1 MAGQDDKKHAH
12 AGEEAPAR
20 MESDCGAFPVETP
33 AAKTDHAAE
42 EARSAGSNRTL
53 EHLGR
58 EVERLANPRN
68 SLFEEAGAP
77 LSGVHRGSALSL
89 ITGAVSG
96 LGVAF
101 GVSLVAIV
109 RTVGGNVAKDLPGV
123 IAIAIAIVALSV
135 VSSVIT
141 WRTRTWEL
149 TDAGIM
155 LRSGLVTSKQLQVP
169 YEHIHTV
176 NMSSSLVERVL
187 GLMTLDLDTGAASSE
202 GEATRIRGLQ
212 AGMAEALR
220 EELFRRK
227 AAVLANQGLDARTA
241 DADASAEA
249 DDEASPTAPAPS
261 PDACY
266 TLTTA
271 QLVFAALTEA
281 RVVAQAVAFLILI
294 VQGIN
299 LLQESELVNLSDVAG
314 GIAVLPVA
322 LLIGVAAL
330 LLALALIVGF
340 AVSFVMSLIGY
351 AGYRA
356 ERAGGRISV
365 ERGLLSRTSHT
376 VALERIQSINIRQG
390 LIRQLIGYAEVRASV
405 VGAIGSSDET
415 STADGVVLHPFIRVT
430 EVDAFLASI
439 APDFSAVE
447 TVETGRVCF
456 DPSSETVK
464 TRRVCFDSSSEEL
477 EEIGLV
483 RLPRA
488 AARRLAFRTAMKSL
502 ALAVALAGAGVFL
515 ARVLLAGESWS
526 MVRLV
531 IGALLVVMGVAVAA
545 RMILSAVLRYRDSRI
560 GHDRTRFVMVLGGVK
575 RRTEVVL
582 RARLQHATAS
592 VSPFQ
597 RRVRVATFMTRT
609 AAAGDLALRDVSAA
623 DADALLAWIRP
634 RRGAGAAKPV
644 DAAASRKDSQE
655 G

>member
-1 MAGQDDKKHAH
+1 MAGQDDKKRAH
-12 AGEEAPAR
+12 ASEEAPAR
-20 MESDCGAFPVETP
+20 LESDCKTLPVGTP
-33 AAKTDHAAE
+33 AAKAAHAAE
-42 EARSAGSNRTL
+42 KARSAGSNRTL

-68 SLFEEAGAP
+68 SLFEEAGVP

-123 IAIAIAIVALSV
+123 IAIASAIVALSV

-176 NMSSSLVERVL
+176 NMSSNLVERVL

-227 AAVLANQGLDARTA
+227 AAMLADQGLDARVA
-241 DADASAEA
+241 AADASAEA
-249 DDEASPTAPAPS
+249 DDGASPTAPAPS

-281 RVVAQAVAFLILI
+281 RVVAQAAAFLILI

-299 LLQESELVNLSDVAG
+299 LLQESALVNLSDVAG
-314 GIAVLPVA
+314 DIAVLPVA
-322 LLIGVAAL
+322 LLVGAVAL
-330 LLALALIVGF
+330 LLALALVVGF
-340 AVSFVMSLIGY
+340 AVSFVMSLIGF

-376 VALERIQSINIRQG
+376 VALERIQSISIRQG
-390 LIRQLIGYAEVRASV
+390 IIRQLIGYAEVRASV

-415 STADGVVLHPFIRVT
+415 STADGVVLHPFIRLT

-439 APDFSAVE
+439 APDFSV
-447 TVETGRVCF
+447 
-456 DPSSETVK
+456 VK
-464 TRRVCFDSSSEEL
+464 TGRVCFDSSSEEL

-526 MVRLV
+526 MVRLA
-531 IGALLVVMGVAVAA
+531 IGALLVVMGVAVVA
-545 RMILSAVLRYRDSRI
+545 RMTLSAVLRYRDSRI
-560 GHDRTRFVMVLGGVK
+560 GHDRTRLVMVVGGVK

-582 RARLQHATAS
+582 RARLQHAAAS
-592 VSPFQ
+592 ASPFQ
-597 RRVRVATFMTRT
+597 RRVQVATFMTRT
-609 AAAGDLALRDVSAA
+609 AATGDLVLRDVSAA
-623 DADALLAWIRP
+623 DADALLVWVRP
-634 RRGAGAAKPV
+634 RRGAGAVQSA
-644 DAAASRKDSQE
+644 DL
-655 G
+655 

>member
-1 MAGQDDKKHAH
+1 MAGQDDKKRAH

-20 MESDCGAFPVETP
+20 MESNCGALPVETP

-68 SLFEEAGAP
+68 SLFEEAGTP

-155 LRSGLVTSKQLQVP
+155 LRSGLVTSRQLQVP

-176 NMSSSLVERVL
+176 NMSSNLVERVL

-212 AGMAEALR
+212 AGIAEALR

-227 AAVLANQGLDARTA
+227 AAVLADQGLDARTA

-299 LLQESELVNLSDVAG
+299 LLQESELVNLSVVAG
-314 GIAVLPVA
+314 DIAVLPVA

-356 ERAGGRISV
+356 ERAAGRISV

-390 LIRQLIGYAEVRASV
+390 LIRQLIDYAEVRASV

-456 DPSSETVK
+456 D
-464 TRRVCFDSSSEEL
+464 SSSEEL

-488 AARRLAFRTAMKSL
+488 AARRLAFRTAMKFL
-502 ALAVALAGAGVFL
+502 ALAVALAGVGVFL

-526 MVRLV
+526 MVRLAV
-531 IGALLVVMGVAVAA
+531 GALLVVMGVAVVA

-560 GHDRTRFVMVLGGVK
+560 GHDRTRFVMVVGGVK

-582 RARLQHATAS
+582 RARLQHATAPA
-592 VSPFQ
+592 SPFQ
-597 RRVRVATFMTRT
+597 RRVQVATFMTRT
-609 AAAGDLALRDVSAA
+609 AATGDLALRDVSAA

>member
-1 MAGQDDKKHAH
+1 MAGQDDKKRAH
-12 AGEEAPAR
+12 ASEEAPAQL
-20 MESDCGAFPVETP
+20 ESDCKTLPVGTP
-33 AAKTDHAAE
+33 AAKAAHAAE

-89 ITGAVSG
+89 IAGAVSG

-155 LRSGLVTSKQLQVP
+155 LRSGLVTSRQLQVP

-176 NMSSSLVERVL
+176 NMSSNLVERVL

-212 AGMAEALR
+212 AGIAEALR

-227 AAVLANQGLDARTA
+227 AAVLADQGLDARTA
-241 DADASAEA
+241 AADASAEA
-249 DDEASPTAPAPS
+249 DDGASPTAPAPS

-281 RVVAQAVAFLILI
+281 RVVAQAAAFLILI

-299 LLQESELVNLSDVAG
+299 LLQESALVNLSDVAG
-314 GIAVLPVA
+314 DIAVLPVA
-322 LLIGVAAL
+322 LLVGAVAL
-330 LLALALIVGF
+330 LLALALVVGF
-340 AVSFVMSLIGY
+340 AVSFVMSLIGF

-365 ERGLLSRTSHT
+365 ERGLLSRTSHA
-376 VALERIQSINIRQG
+376 VALERIQSISIRQG

-415 STADGVVLHPFIRVT
+415 STADGVVLHPFIRLT

-439 APDFSAVE
+439 APDFSV
-447 TVETGRVCF
+447 
-456 DPSSETVK
+456 VK
-464 TRRVCFDSSSEEL
+464 TGRVCFDSSSEEL

-515 ARVLLAGESWS
+515 AHVLLAGESWS
-526 MVRLV
+526 MVCLT
-531 IGALLVVMGVAVAA
+531 IGALLVVMGVAVVA

-560 GHDRTRFVMVLGGVK
+560 GHDRTRLVMVVGGVK

-592 VSPFQ
+592 ASPFQ
-597 RRVRVATFMTRT
+597 RRVQVATFMTRT
-609 AAAGDLALRDVSAA
+609 AATGDLALRDVLAA
-623 DADALLAWIRP
+623 DADALLVWIRP
-634 RRGAGAAKPV
+634 RRGAGAAQPV
-644 DAAASRKDSQE
+644 DEEASRKDSQE

>member
-1 MAGQDDKKHAH
+1 MAGQDDKTRAH
-12 AGEEAPAR
+12 AGEEASAR
-20 MESDCGAFPVETP
+20 MEPDCETLPVETP
-33 AAKTDHAAE
+33 AAKMDHATE
-42 EARSAGSNRTL
+42 KARSAGSNRTL

-58 EVERLANPRN
+58 DVERLSNPRN
-68 SLFEEAGAP
+68 SLFEEAAAT

-96 LGVAF
+96 LGAAF

-123 IAIAIAIVALSV
+123 IAIASAIVALSV

-202 GEATRIRGLQ
+202 GEATRVRGLQ

-227 AAVLANQGLDARTA
+227 AAVLADQGLDARTA
-241 DADASAEA
+241 AADASAEA
-249 DDEASPTAPAPS
+249 DDEVSPTAPAPS

-281 RVVAQAVAFLILI
+281 RVVAQAAAFLILI

-314 GIAVLPVA
+314 DIAVLPVA
-322 LLIGVAAL
+322 LLVGVAAL
-330 LLALALIVGF
+330 LLALALVVGF

-376 VALERIQSINIRQG
+376 VALERIQSISIRQG
-390 LIRQLIGYAEVRASV
+390 FIRQLIGYAEVRASV

-439 APDFSAVE
+439 APDFSVAK
-447 TVETGRVCF
+447 TVKTGRVCF
-456 DPSSETVK
+456 GS
-464 TRRVCFDSSSEEL
+464 FSEEL

-488 AARRLAFRTAMKSL
+488 AARRLASRTAMKSL
-502 ALAVALAGAGVFL
+502 ALVVALAGVGVFL
-515 ARVLLAGESWS
+515 ERVLLAGESWS
-526 MVRLV
+526 MVRLA
-531 IGALLVVMGVAVAA
+531 IGALLVVMGVAVVA
-545 RMILSAVLRYRDSRI
+545 RMMLSAVLRYRDSRI
-560 GHDRTRFVMVLGGVK
+560 GHDRTRLVMVVGGVK

-592 VSPFQ
+592 ASPFQ
-597 RRVRVATFMTRT
+597 RRVQVATFMTRT
-609 AAAGDLALRDVSAA
+609 AAAGDLALRDVSAT

-634 RRGAGAAKPV
+634 RRGAGAAQPV
-644 DAAASRKDSQE
+644 DAADSRKDSQE

>member
-1 MAGQDDKKHAH
+1 MAGQDDKKRAH
-12 AGEEAPAR
+12 ASEEAPAR
-20 MESDCGAFPVETP
+20 LESDCKTLPVGTP
-33 AAKTDHAAE
+33 AAKAAHAAE
-42 EARSAGSNRTL
+42 KARSAGSNRTL

-68 SLFEEAGAP
+68 SLFEEAGVP

-123 IAIAIAIVALSV
+123 IAIASAIVALSV

-176 NMSSSLVERVL
+176 NMSSNLVERVL

-227 AAVLANQGLDARTA
+227 AAMLADQGLDARVA
-241 DADASAEA
+241 AADASAEA
-249 DDEASPTAPAPS
+249 DDGASPTAPAPS

-281 RVVAQAVAFLILI
+281 RVVAQAAAFLILI

-299 LLQESELVNLSDVAG
+299 LLQESALVNLSDVAG
-314 GIAVLPVA
+314 DIAVLPVA
-322 LLIGVAAL
+322 LLVGAVAL
-330 LLALALIVGF
+330 LLALALVVGF
-340 AVSFVMSLIGY
+340 AVSFVMSLIGF

-365 ERGLLSRTSHT
+365 ERGLFSRTSHT
-376 VALERIQSINIRQG
+376 VALERIQSISIRQG
-390 LIRQLIGYAEVRASV
+390 IIRQLIGYAEVRASV

-415 STADGVVLHPFIRVT
+415 STADGVVLHPFIRLT

-439 APDFSAVE
+439 APDFSV
-447 TVETGRVCF
+447 
-456 DPSSETVK
+456 VK
-464 TRRVCFDSSSEEL
+464 TGRVCFDSSSEEL

-515 ARVLLAGESWS
+515 AHVLLAGESWS
-526 MVRLV
+526 MVRLT
-531 IGALLVVMGVAVAA
+531 IGALLVVMGVAVVA

-560 GHDRTRFVMVLGGVK
+560 GHDRARLVMVVGGVK

-592 VSPFQ
+592 ASPFQ
-597 RRVRVATFMTRT
+597 RRVQVATFMTRT
-609 AAAGDLALRDVSAA
+609 AATGDLVLRDVSAA

-634 RRGAGAAKPV
+634 RRGAGAAQPV
-644 DAAASRKDSQE
+644 DEEASRKDSQE

>member
-1 MAGQDDKKHAH
+1 MAGQDDKKRAH
-12 AGEEAPAR
+12 ASEEAPAQL
-20 MESDCGAFPVETP
+20 ESDCKTLPVGTP
-33 AAKTDHAAE
+33 AAKAAHAAE
-42 EARSAGSNRTL
+42 KARSAGSNRTL

-68 SLFEEAGAP
+68 SLFEEAGVP

-123 IAIAIAIVALSV
+123 IAIASAIVALSV

-176 NMSSSLVERVL
+176 NMSSNLVERVL

-227 AAVLANQGLDARTA
+227 AAMLADQGLDARA
-241 DADASAEA
+241 AADASAEA
-249 DDEASPTAPAPS
+249 DDGASPTAPAPS

-281 RVVAQAVAFLILI
+281 RVVAQAAAFLILI

-299 LLQESELVNLSDVAG
+299 LLQESALVNLSDVAG
-314 GIAVLPVA
+314 DIAVLPVA
-322 LLIGVAAL
+322 LLVGAVAL
-330 LLALALIVGF
+330 LLALALVVGF
-340 AVSFVMSLIGY
+340 AVSFVMSLIGF

-376 VALERIQSINIRQG
+376 VALERIQSISIRQG
-390 LIRQLIGYAEVRASV
+390 IIRQLIGYAEVRASV

-415 STADGVVLHPFIRVT
+415 STADGVVLHPFIRLT

-439 APDFSAVE
+439 APDFSV
-447 TVETGRVCF
+447 
-456 DPSSETVK
+456 VK
-464 TRRVCFDSSSEEL
+464 TGRVCFDSSSEEL

-515 ARVLLAGESWS
+515 AHVLLAGESWS
-526 MVRLV
+526 MVRLT
-531 IGALLVVMGVAVAA
+531 IGALLVVMGVAVVA

-560 GHDRTRFVMVLGGVK
+560 GHDRTRLVMVVGGVK
-575 RRTEVVL
+575 RRTEIVL

-592 VSPFQ
+592 ASPFQ
-597 RRVRVATFMTRT
+597 RMVQVATFMTRT
-609 AAAGDLALRDVSAA
+609 AATGDLVLRDVSAA

-634 RRGAGAAKPV
+634 RRGAGAAQPV
-644 DAAASRKDSQE
+644 DEEASRKDSQE

>member
-1 MAGQDDKKHAH
+1 MAGQVDKKRAH
-12 AGEEAPAR
+12 ASEEAPAR
-20 MESDCGAFPVETP
+20 MESDCGALPVETP

-123 IAIAIAIVALSV
+123 IAIASAIVALSV

-176 NMSSSLVERVL
+176 NMSSNLVERVL

-227 AAVLANQGLDARTA
+227 AAVLADQGLDARTA

-314 GIAVLPVA
+314 DIAVLPVA

-340 AVSFVMSLIGY
+340 AISFVMSLIGY

-356 ERAGGRISV
+356 ERAAGRISV

-430 EVDAFLASI
+430 EVEAFLASI
-439 APDFSAVE
+439 APDFSAAE
-447 TVETGRVCF
+447 TVETG
-456 DPSSETVK
+456 
-464 TRRVCFDSSSEEL
+464 RVCFDSSSEEL

-502 ALAVALAGAGVFL
+502 ALAVALAGVGVFL

-526 MVRLV
+526 MVRLAV
-531 IGALLVVMGVAVAA
+531 GALLVVMGVAVAA

-560 GHDRTRFVMVLGGVK
+560 GHDRTRLVMVVGGVK

-592 VSPFQ
+592 ASPFQ
-597 RRVRVATFMTRT
+597 RRVQVATFMTRT
-609 AAAGDLALRDVSAA
+609 AATGDLALRDVSAA

-644 DAAASRKDSQE
+644 AAAASRKDSQE

>member
-1 MAGQDDKKHAH
+1 MAGQDDKKRAH
-12 AGEEAPAR
+12 ASEEAPAR
-20 MESDCGAFPVETP
+20 LESDCKTLPVGTP
-33 AAKTDHAAE
+33 AAKAAHAAE
-42 EARSAGSNRTL
+42 KARSAGSNRIL
-53 EHLGR
+53 ERLGR

-68 SLFEEAGAP
+68 SLFEEAGVP

-123 IAIAIAIVALSV
+123 IAIASAIVALSV

-176 NMSSSLVERVL
+176 NMSSNLVERVL

-227 AAVLANQGLDARTA
+227 AAMLADRGLDARA
-241 DADASAEA
+241 AAADASAEA
-249 DDEASPTAPAPS
+249 DDGASPTAPAPS

-281 RVVAQAVAFLILI
+281 RVVAQAAAFLILI

-299 LLQESELVNLSDVAG
+299 LLQESALVNLSDVAG
-314 GIAVLPVA
+314 DIAVLPVA
-322 LLIGVAAL
+322 LLVGAVAL
-330 LLALALIVGF
+330 LLALALVVGF
-340 AVSFVMSLIGY
+340 AISFVMSLIGF

-376 VALERIQSINIRQG
+376 VALERIQSISIRQG
-390 LIRQLIGYAEVRASV
+390 IIRQLIGYAEVRASV

-415 STADGVVLHPFIRVT
+415 STADGVVLHPFIRLT

-439 APDFSAVE
+439 APDFSV
-447 TVETGRVCF
+447 
-456 DPSSETVK
+456 VK
-464 TRRVCFDSSSEEL
+464 TGRVCFDSSSEEL

-515 ARVLLAGESWS
+515 AHVLLAGESWS
-526 MVRLV
+526 MVRLT
-531 IGALLVVMGVAVAA
+531 IGALLVVMGVAVVA

-560 GHDRTRFVMVLGGVK
+560 GHDRARLVMVVGGVK

-592 VSPFQ
+592 ASPFQ
-597 RRVRVATFMTRT
+597 RRVQVATFMTRT
-609 AAAGDLALRDVSAA
+609 AATGDLVLRDVSAA

-634 RRGAGAAKPV
+634 RRGAGAAQPV
-644 DAAASRKDSQE
+644 DEEASRKDSQE

>member
-1 MAGQDDKKHAH
+1 MAGQVDKKRAH
-12 AGEEAPAR
+12 ASEEAPAR
-20 MESDCGAFPVETP
+20 MESDCGALPVETP

-123 IAIAIAIVALSV
+123 IAIASAIVALSV

-227 AAVLANQGLDARTA
+227 AAVLADQGLDARTA

-314 GIAVLPVA
+314 DIAVLPVA

-340 AVSFVMSLIGY
+340 AISFVMSLIGY

-356 ERAGGRISV
+356 ERAAGRISV

-430 EVDAFLASI
+430 EVEAFLASI
-439 APDFSAVE
+439 APDFSAAE
-447 TVETGRVCF
+447 TVKTGRVCF
-456 DPSSETVK
+456 G
-464 TRRVCFDSSSEEL
+464 SSSEEL

-488 AARRLAFRTAMKSL
+488 AARRLAFRTAMKFL
-502 ALAVALAGAGVFL
+502 ALAVALAGVGVFL

-526 MVRLV
+526 MVRLAV
-531 IGALLVVMGVAVAA
+531 GALLVVMGVAVVA

-592 VSPFQ
+592 ASPFQ
-597 RRVRVATFMTRT
+597 QRVQVATFMTRT
-609 AAAGDLALRDVSAA
+609 AATGDLALRDVSAA

>member
-1 MAGQDDKKHAH
+1 MG
-12 AGEEAPAR
+12 
-20 MESDCGAFPVETP
+20 TP
-33 AAKTDHAAE
+33 AAKAAHAAE
-42 EARSAGSNRTL
+42 KARSAGSNRTL

-68 SLFEEAGAP
+68 SLFEEAGVP

-123 IAIAIAIVALSV
+123 IAIASAIVALSV

-176 NMSSSLVERVL
+176 NMSSNLVERVL

-227 AAVLANQGLDARTA
+227 AAMLADQGLDARTA
-241 DADASAEA
+241 APDASAEA
-249 DDEASPTAPAPS
+249 DDGASPTAPAPS

-281 RVVAQAVAFLILI
+281 RVVAQAAAFLILI

-299 LLQESELVNLSDVAG
+299 LLQESALVNLSDVAG
-314 GIAVLPVA
+314 DIAVLPVA
-322 LLIGVAAL
+322 LLVGAAAL
-330 LLALALIVGF
+330 LLALALVVGF
-340 AVSFVMSLIGY
+340 AVSFVISLIGY

-365 ERGLLSRTSHT
+365 ERGLLSRTSHA
-376 VALERIQSINIRQG
+376 VALERIQSISIRQG

-415 STADGVVLHPFIRVT
+415 FTADGVVLHPFIRLT

-439 APDFSAVE
+439 APDFSV
-447 TVETGRVCF
+447 
-456 DPSSETVK
+456 VK
-464 TRRVCFDSSSEEL
+464 TGRVCFDSSSEEL

-515 ARVLLAGESWS
+515 AHVLLAGESWS
-526 MVRLV
+526 MVRLT
-531 IGALLVVMGVAVAA
+531 IGALLVVMGVAVVA

-560 GHDRTRFVMVLGGVK
+560 GHDRARLVMVVGGVK

-592 VSPFQ
+592 ASPFQ
-597 RRVRVATFMTRT
+597 RRVQVATFMTRT
-609 AAAGDLALRDVSAA
+609 AATGDLVLRDVSAA

-634 RRGAGAAKPV
+634 RRGAGAAQPV
-644 DAAASRKDSQE
+644 DEEASRKDSQE

>member
-1 MAGQDDKKHAH
+1 MAGQDDKKRAH
-12 AGEEAPAR
+12 ASEEAPAR
-20 MESDCGAFPVETP
+20 LESDCKTLPVGTP
-33 AAKTDHAAE
+33 AAKAAHAAE
-42 EARSAGSNRTL
+42 KARSAGSNRTL

-68 SLFEEAGAP
+68 SLFEEAGVP

-123 IAIAIAIVALSV
+123 IAIASAIVALSV

-176 NMSSSLVERVL
+176 NMSSNLVERVL

-227 AAVLANQGLDARTA
+227 AAMLADQGLDARA
-241 DADASAEA
+241 AAADASAEA
-249 DDEASPTAPAPS
+249 DDGASPTAPAPS

-281 RVVAQAVAFLILI
+281 RVVAQAAAFLILI

-299 LLQESELVNLSDVAG
+299 LLQESALVNLSDVAG
-314 GIAVLPVA
+314 DIAVLPVA
-322 LLIGVAAL
+322 LLVGAVAL
-330 LLALALIVGF
+330 LLALALVVGF
-340 AVSFVMSLIGY
+340 AVSFVISLIGY

-365 ERGLLSRTSHT
+365 ERGLLSRTSHA
-376 VALERIQSINIRQG
+376 VALERIQSISIRQG

-415 STADGVVLHPFIRVT
+415 STADGVVLHPFIRLT

-439 APDFSAVE
+439 APDFSV
-447 TVETGRVCF
+447 
-456 DPSSETVK
+456 VK
-464 TRRVCFDSSSEEL
+464 TGRVCFDSSSEEL

-515 ARVLLAGESWS
+515 AHVLLAGESWS
-526 MVRLV
+526 MVRLT
-531 IGALLVVMGVAVAA
+531 IGALLVVMGVAVVA

-560 GHDRTRFVMVLGGVK
+560 GHDRARLVMVVGGVK

-592 VSPFQ
+592 ASPFQ
-597 RRVRVATFMTRT
+597 RRVQVATFMTRT
-609 AAAGDLALRDVSAA
+609 AATSDLVLRDVSAA

-634 RRGAGAAKPV
+634 RRGAGAAQPV
-644 DAAASRKDSQE
+644 DEEASLKDSQE

>member
-1 MAGQDDKKHAH
+1 MAGQDDKKRAH
-12 AGEEAPAR
+12 AGGEAPAR
-20 MESDCGAFPVETP
+20 MESNCGALPVETP

-68 SLFEEAGAP
+68 SLFEEAGTP

-155 LRSGLVTSKQLQVP
+155 LRSGLVTSRQLQVP

-176 NMSSSLVERVL
+176 NMSSNLVERVL

-212 AGMAEALR
+212 AGIAEALR

-227 AAVLANQGLDARTA
+227 AAVLADQGLDARTA

-314 GIAVLPVA
+314 DIAVLPVA

-340 AVSFVMSLIGY
+340 AISFAMSLIGY

-356 ERAGGRISV
+356 ERAAGRISV

-430 EVDAFLASI
+430 EVEAFLASI

-447 TVETGRVCF
+447 TVETG
-456 DPSSETVK
+456 
-464 TRRVCFDSSSEEL
+464 RVCFDSSSEEL

-526 MVRLV
+526 MVRLA
-531 IGALLVVMGVAVAA
+531 IGALLVVMGVAVVA

-560 GHDRTRFVMVLGGVK
+560 GHDRTRLVMVLGGVK

-592 VSPFQ
+592 ASPFQ
-597 RRVRVATFMTRT
+597 RRVQVATFMTRT
-609 AAAGDLALRDVSAA
+609 AATGDLALRDVSAA

>member
-1 MAGQDDKKHAH
+1 MAGQDDKKRAH
-12 AGEEAPAR
+12 ASEEAPAR
-20 MESDCGAFPVETP
+20 LESDCKTLPVGTP
-33 AAKTDHAAE
+33 AAKAAHAAE
-42 EARSAGSNRTL
+42 KARSAGSNRTL

-68 SLFEEAGAP
+68 SLFEEAGVP

-123 IAIAIAIVALSV
+123 IAIASAIVALSV

-176 NMSSSLVERVL
+176 NMSSNLVERVL

-227 AAVLANQGLDARTA
+227 AAMLADQGLDARA
-241 DADASAEA
+241 AAADASAEA
-249 DDEASPTAPAPS
+249 DDGASPTAPAPS

-281 RVVAQAVAFLILI
+281 RVVAQAAAFLILI

-299 LLQESELVNLSDVAG
+299 LLQESALVNLSDVAG
-314 GIAVLPVA
+314 DIAVLPVA
-322 LLIGVAAL
+322 LLVGAVAL
-330 LLALALIVGF
+330 LLALALVVGF
-340 AVSFVMSLIGY
+340 AVSFVMSLIGF

-356 ERAGGRISV
+356 KRAGGRISV

-376 VALERIQSINIRQG
+376 VALERIQSISIRQG
-390 LIRQLIGYAEVRASV
+390 IIRQLIGYAEVRASV

-415 STADGVVLHPFIRVT
+415 STADGVVLHPFIRLT
-430 EVDAFLASI
+430 EVDAFLVSI
-439 APDFSAVE
+439 APDFSV
-447 TVETGRVCF
+447 
-456 DPSSETVK
+456 VK
-464 TRRVCFDSSSEEL
+464 TGRVCFDSSSEEL

-515 ARVLLAGESWS
+515 AHVLLAGESWS
-526 MVRLV
+526 MVRLT
-531 IGALLVVMGVAVAA
+531 IGALLVVMGVAVVA

-560 GHDRTRFVMVLGGVK
+560 GHDRARLVMVVGGVK

-592 VSPFQ
+592 ASPFQ
-597 RRVRVATFMTRT
+597 RRVQVATFMTRT
-609 AAAGDLALRDVSAA
+609 AATGDLVLRDVSAA
-623 DADALLAWIRP
+623 DADALLAWICP
-634 RRGAGAAKPV
+634 RRGAGAAQPV
-644 DAAASRKDSQE
+644 DEEASRKDSQE

>member
-1 MAGQDDKKHAH
+1 MAGQDDKKRAH
-12 AGEEAPAR
+12 ASEEAPAR
-20 MESDCGAFPVETP
+20 LESDCKTLPLGTP
-33 AAKTDHAAE
+33 AAKAAHAAE
-42 EARSAGSNRTL
+42 KARSAGSNRTL

-68 SLFEEAGAP
+68 SLFEEAGVP

-123 IAIAIAIVALSV
+123 IAIASTIVALGV

-176 NMSSSLVERVL
+176 NMSSNLVERVL

-212 AGMAEALR
+212 ADMAEALR

-227 AAVLANQGLDARTA
+227 AAMLADQGLDARA
-241 DADASAEA
+241 AAADASAEA
-249 DDEASPTAPAPS
+249 DDGASPTAPAPS

-281 RVVAQAVAFLILI
+281 RVVAQAAAFLILI

-299 LLQESELVNLSDVAG
+299 LLQESSLVNLSDVAG
-314 GIAVLPVA
+314 DIAVLPVA
-322 LLIGVAAL
+322 LLVGAVAL
-330 LLALALIVGF
+330 LLALALVVGF
-340 AVSFVMSLIGY
+340 AVSFVMSLIGF

-376 VALERIQSINIRQG
+376 VALERIQSISIRQG
-390 LIRQLIGYAEVRASV
+390 IIRQLIGYAEVRASV

-415 STADGVVLHPFIRVT
+415 STADGVVLHPFIRLT

-439 APDFSAVE
+439 APDFSV
-447 TVETGRVCF
+447 
-456 DPSSETVK
+456 VK
-464 TRRVCFDSSSEEL
+464 TGRVCFDSSSEEL
-477 EEIGLV
+477 KEIGLV

-526 MVRLV
+526 MVRLA
-531 IGALLVVMGVAVAA
+531 IGALLVVMGVAVVA

-592 VSPFQ
+592 ASPFQ
-597 RRVRVATFMTRT
+597 QRVQVATFMTRT
-609 AAAGDLALRDVSAA
+609 AATGDLALRDVSAA

>member
-1 MAGQDDKKHAH
+1 MAGQDDKKRAH
-12 AGEEAPAR
+12 ASEEAPAR
-20 MESDCGAFPVETP
+20 LESDCKTLPVGTP
-33 AAKTDHAAE
+33 AAKAAHAAE
-42 EARSAGSNRTL
+42 KARSAGSNRTL

-68 SLFEEAGAP
+68 SLFEEAGVP

-123 IAIAIAIVALSV
+123 IAIASAIVALSV

-176 NMSSSLVERVL
+176 NMSSNLVERVL

-212 AGMAEALR
+212 ADMAEALR

-227 AAVLANQGLDARTA
+227 AAMLADQGLDARA
-241 DADASAEA
+241 AAADASAEA

-281 RVVAQAVAFLILI
+281 RVVAQAAAFLILI

-299 LLQESELVNLSDVAG
+299 LLQESALVNLSDVAG
-314 GIAVLPVA
+314 DIAVLPVA
-322 LLIGVAAL
+322 LLVGAVAL
-330 LLALALIVGF
+330 LLALALVVGF
-340 AVSFVMSLIGY
+340 AVSFVMSLIGF

-376 VALERIQSINIRQG
+376 VALERIQSISIRQG
-390 LIRQLIGYAEVRASV
+390 IIRQLIGYAEVRASV

-415 STADGVVLHPFIRVT
+415 STADGVVLHPFIRLT

-439 APDFSAVE
+439 APDFSV
-447 TVETGRVCF
+447 
-456 DPSSETVK
+456 VK
-464 TRRVCFDSSSEEL
+464 TGRVCFDSSSEEL

-515 ARVLLAGESWS
+515 AHVLLAGESWS
-526 MVRLV
+526 MVRLT
-531 IGALLVVMGVAVAA
+531 IGALLVVMGVAVVA

-560 GHDRTRFVMVLGGVK
+560 GHDRTRLVMVVGGVK
-575 RRTEVVL
+575 RRTEIVL

-592 VSPFQ
+592 ASPFQ
-597 RRVRVATFMTRT
+597 RMVQVATFMTRT
-609 AAAGDLALRDVSAA
+609 AATGDLVLRDVSAA

-634 RRGAGAAKPV
+634 RRGAGAAQPV
-644 DAAASRKDSQE
+644 DEEASRKDSQE

>member
-1 MAGQDDKKHAH
+1 MAGQVDKKRAH
-12 AGEEAPAR
+12 ASEEAPAR
-20 MESDCGAFPVETP
+20 MESDCGALPVETP

-123 IAIAIAIVALSV
+123 IAIASAIVALSV

-212 AGMAEALR
+212 AGIAEALR

-227 AAVLANQGLDARTA
+227 AAVLADQGLDARTA
-241 DADASAEA
+241 GADASAEA

-261 PDACY
+261 PDVCY

-314 GIAVLPVA
+314 DIAVLPVA

-356 ERAGGRISV
+356 ERAAGRISV

-430 EVDAFLASI
+430 EVEAFLASI
-439 APDFSAVE
+439 APDFSAA
-447 TVETGRVCF
+447 
-456 DPSSETVK
+456 ETVK
-464 TRRVCFDSSSEEL
+464 TGRVCFDSSSEEL

-502 ALAVALAGAGVFL
+502 ALAIALAGVGVFL

-526 MVRLV
+526 MVRLA

-560 GHDRTRFVMVLGGVK
+560 GHDRTRLVMVVGGVK

-592 VSPFQ
+592 ASPFQ
-597 RRVRVATFMTRT
+597 QRVQVATFMTRT
-609 AAAGDLALRDVSAA
+609 AATGDLALRDVSAA

>member
-1 MAGQDDKKHAH
+1 MAGQDDKKRAH
-12 AGEEAPAR
+12 ASEEAPAR
-20 MESDCGAFPVETP
+20 LESDCKTLPVGTP
-33 AAKTDHAAE
+33 AAKAAHAAE
-42 EARSAGSNRTL
+42 KARSAGSNRTL

-68 SLFEEAGAP
+68 SLFEEAGVP

-123 IAIAIAIVALSV
+123 IAIASAIVALSV

-176 NMSSSLVERVL
+176 NMSSNLVERVL

-227 AAVLANQGLDARTA
+227 AAMLADQGLDARA
-241 DADASAEA
+241 AAADASAEA
-249 DDEASPTAPAPS
+249 DDGASPTAPAPS

-281 RVVAQAVAFLILI
+281 RVVAQAAAFLILI

-299 LLQESELVNLSDVAG
+299 LLQESALVNLSDVAG
-314 GIAVLPVA
+314 DIAVLPVA
-322 LLIGVAAL
+322 LLVGAVAL
-330 LLALALIVGF
+330 LLALALVVGF
-340 AVSFVMSLIGY
+340 AVSFVMSLIGF

-365 ERGLLSRTSHT
+365 ERGLLSRTSHM
-376 VALERIQSINIRQG
+376 VALERIQSISIRQG

-439 APDFSAVE
+439 APDFSV
-447 TVETGRVCF
+447 
-456 DPSSETVK
+456 VK
-464 TRRVCFDSSSEEL
+464 TGRVCFDSSSEEL

-488 AARRLAFRTAMKSL
+488 AARRLAFRTATKSL

-515 ARVLLAGESWS
+515 AHVLLAGESWS
-526 MVRLV
+526 MVRLT
-531 IGALLVVMGVAVAA
+531 IGALLVVMGVAVVA

-560 GHDRTRFVMVLGGVK
+560 GHDRARLVMVVGGVK

-592 VSPFQ
+592 ASPFQ
-597 RRVRVATFMTRT
+597 RRVQVATFMTRT
-609 AAAGDLALRDVSAA
+609 AATGDLVLRDVSAA
-623 DADALLAWIRP
+623 DADALLVWIRP
-634 RRGAGAAKPV
+634 RRGVGAAQPV
-644 DAAASRKDSQE
+644 DAVASRKDSQE

>member
-1 MAGQDDKKHAH
+1 MAGQVDKKRAH
-12 AGEEAPAR
+12 ASEEAPAR
-20 MESDCGAFPVETP
+20 MESDCGALPVETP

-89 ITGAVSG
+89 IAGAVSG

-155 LRSGLVTSKQLQVP
+155 LRSGLVTSRQLQVP

-176 NMSSSLVERVL
+176 NMSSNLVERVL

-212 AGMAEALR
+212 AGIAEALR

-227 AAVLANQGLDARTA
+227 AAVLADQGLDARTA

-314 GIAVLPVA
+314 DIAVLPVA
-322 LLIGVAAL
+322 LLIGIAAL

-356 ERAGGRISV
+356 ERAAGRISV

-439 APDFSAVE
+439 APDFSAAE
-447 TVETGRVCF
+447 TVETG
-456 DPSSETVK
+456 
-464 TRRVCFDSSSEEL
+464 RVCFDSSSEEL

-502 ALAVALAGAGVFL
+502 VLAVALAGAGVFL
-515 ARVLLAGESWS
+515 AHVLLAGESWS
-526 MVRLV
+526 MVRLT
-531 IGALLVVMGVAVAA
+531 IGALLVVMGVAVVA

-560 GHDRTRFVMVLGGVK
+560 GHDRTRLVMVVGGVK

-592 VSPFQ
+592 ASPFQ
-597 RRVRVATFMTRT
+597 RRVQVATFMTRT
-609 AAAGDLALRDVSAA
+609 AATGDLVLRDVSAA
-623 DADALLAWIRP
+623 DADALLVWIRP
-634 RRGAGAAKPV
+634 RRGVGAAQPV
-644 DAAASRKDSQE
+644 DAVASRKDSQE

>member
-1 MAGQDDKKHAH
+1 MAGQVDKKRAH
-12 AGEEAPAR
+12 ASEEAPAR
-20 MESDCGAFPVETP
+20 MESDCGALPVETP

-68 SLFEEAGAP
+68 SLFEEAGTP

-155 LRSGLVTSKQLQVP
+155 LRSGLVTSRQLQVP

-176 NMSSSLVERVL
+176 NMSSNLVERVL

-212 AGMAEALR
+212 AGIAEALR

-227 AAVLANQGLDARTA
+227 AAVLADQGLDARTA

-249 DDEASPTAPAPS
+249 DDEASPTAPALS

-281 RVVAQAVAFLILI
+281 RVVAQAVAFLIFI

-314 GIAVLPVA
+314 DIAVLPVA

-356 ERAGGRISV
+356 ERAAGRISV

-390 LIRQLIGYAEVRASV
+390 LTRQLIGYAEVRASV

-430 EVDAFLASI
+430 EIDAFLASI

-447 TVETGRVCF
+447 TVETG
-456 DPSSETVK
+456 
-464 TRRVCFDSSSEEL
+464 RVCFDSSSEEL

-592 VSPFQ
+592 ASPFQ
-597 RRVRVATFMTRT
+597 QRVQVATFMTRT
-609 AAAGDLALRDVSAA
+609 AATGDLALRDVSAA

>member
-1 MAGQDDKKHAH
+1 MAGQDDKKRAH
-12 AGEEAPAR
+12 ASEEAPAR
-20 MESDCGAFPVETP
+20 LESDCKTLPVGTP
-33 AAKTDHAAE
+33 AAKAAHAAE
-42 EARSAGSNRTL
+42 KARSAGSNRTL

-68 SLFEEAGAP
+68 SLFEEAGVP

-123 IAIAIAIVALSV
+123 IAIASAIVALSV

-176 NMSSSLVERVL
+176 NMSSNLVERVL

-227 AAVLANQGLDARTA
+227 AAMLADQELDARVA
-241 DADASAEA
+241 AADASAEA
-249 DDEASPTAPAPS
+249 DDGASPTAPAPS

-281 RVVAQAVAFLILI
+281 RVVAQAAAFLILI

-299 LLQESELVNLSDVAG
+299 LLQESALVNLSDVAG
-314 GIAVLPVA
+314 DIAVLPVA
-322 LLIGVAAL
+322 LLVGAVAL
-330 LLALALIVGF
+330 LLALALVVGF
-340 AVSFVMSLIGY
+340 AVSFVMSLIGF

-376 VALERIQSINIRQG
+376 VALERIQSISIRQG
-390 LIRQLIGYAEVRASV
+390 IIRQLIGYAEVRASV

-415 STADGVVLHPFIRVT
+415 STADGVVLHPFIRLT

-439 APDFSAVE
+439 APDFSV
-447 TVETGRVCF
+447 
-456 DPSSETVK
+456 VK
-464 TRRVCFDSSSEEL
+464 TGRVCFDSSSEEL

-515 ARVLLAGESWS
+515 AHVLLAGESWS
-526 MVRLV
+526 MVRLT
-531 IGALLVVMGVAVAA
+531 IGALLVVMGVAVVA

-560 GHDRTRFVMVLGGVK
+560 GHDRTRLVMVVGGVK
-575 RRTEVVL
+575 RRTEIVL

-592 VSPFQ
+592 ASPFQ
-597 RRVRVATFMTRT
+597 RMVQVATFMTRT
-609 AAAGDLALRDVSAA
+609 AATGDLVLRDVSAA

-634 RRGAGAAKPV
+634 RRGAGAAQPV
-644 DAAASRKDSQE
+644 DEEASRKDSQE

>member
-1 MAGQDDKKHAH
+1 MAGQDDKKRAH
-12 AGEEAPAR
+12 ASEEAPAR
-20 MESDCGAFPVETP
+20 LEPDCKTLPVGTP
-33 AAKTDHAAE
+33 AAKAAHAAE
-42 EARSAGSNRTL
+42 KARSAGSNRTL

-68 SLFEEAGAP
+68 SLFEEAGVP

-155 LRSGLVTSKQLQVP
+155 LRSGLVTSRQLQVP

-176 NMSSSLVERVL
+176 NMSSNLVERVL

-202 GEATRIRGLQ
+202 GEVTRIRGLQ
-212 AGMAEALR
+212 AGIAEALR

-227 AAVLANQGLDARTA
+227 AAVLAEQGLDARTA

-314 GIAVLPVA
+314 DIAVLPVA

-330 LLALALIVGF
+330 LLALALIAGF
-340 AVSFVMSLIGY
+340 AISFVMSLIGY

-356 ERAGGRISV
+356 ERAAGCISV

-430 EVDAFLASI
+430 EIEAFLASI
-439 APDFSAVE
+439 APDFSAAE
-447 TVETGRVCF
+447 TVETG
-456 DPSSETVK
+456 
-464 TRRVCFDSSSEEL
+464 RVCFDSSSEEL

-502 ALAVALAGAGVFL
+502 ALAVALAGVGVFL

-526 MVRLV
+526 MVRLAV
-531 IGALLVVMGVAVAA
+531 GALLVVMGVAVVA

-592 VSPFQ
+592 ASPFQ
-597 RRVRVATFMTRT
+597 RRVQVATFMTRT
-609 AAAGDLALRDVSAA
+609 AATGDLALRDVSAA

-634 RRGAGAAKPV
+634 RRGAGAAQPV
-644 DAAASRKDSQE
+644 DEEASRKDSQE

>member
-1 MAGQDDKKHAH
+1 MAGQDDKKRAH

-20 MESDCGAFPVETP
+20 MESNCGALPVETP

-68 SLFEEAGAP
+68 SLFEEAGTP

-155 LRSGLVTSKQLQVP
+155 LRSGLGTSRQLQVP

-176 NMSSSLVERVL
+176 NMSSNLVERVL

-212 AGMAEALR
+212 AGIAEALR

-227 AAVLANQGLDARTA
+227 AAVLADQGLDARTA
-241 DADASAEA
+241 DADASTEA

-314 GIAVLPVA
+314 DIAVLPVA

-356 ERAGGRISV
+356 ERAAGRISV

-430 EVDAFLASI
+430 EIDAFLASI

-447 TVETGRVCF
+447 TVETG
-456 DPSSETVK
+456 
-464 TRRVCFDSSSEEL
+464 RVCFDSSSEEL

-502 ALAVALAGAGVFL
+502 ALAVALAGVGVFL

-526 MVRLV
+526 MVRLAV
-531 IGALLVVMGVAVAA
+531 GALLVVMGVAVVA
-545 RMILSAVLRYRDSRI
+545 RMMLSAVLRYRDSRI
-560 GHDRTRFVMVLGGVK
+560 GHDRTRFVMVVGGVK

-592 VSPFQ
+592 ASPFQ
-597 RRVRVATFMTRT
+597 RRVQVATFMTRT
-609 AAAGDLALRDVSAA
+609 AATGDLALRDVSAA

-644 DAAASRKDSQE
+644 DAAAARKDSQE

>member
-1 MAGQDDKKHAH
+1 MAGQDDKKRAH
-12 AGEEAPAR
+12 ASEEAPAR
-20 MESDCGAFPVETP
+20 LESDCKTLPVGTP
-33 AAKTDHAAE
+33 AAKAAHAAE
-42 EARSAGSNRTL
+42 KARSAGSNRTL

-68 SLFEEAGAP
+68 SLFEEAGVP

-123 IAIAIAIVALSV
+123 IAIASAIVALSV

-176 NMSSSLVERVL
+176 NMSSNLVERVL

-227 AAVLANQGLDARTA
+227 AAMLADQGLDARA
-241 DADASAEA
+241 AAADASAEA
-249 DDEASPTAPAPS
+249 DDGASPTAPAPS

-281 RVVAQAVAFLILI
+281 RVVAQAAAFLILI

-299 LLQESELVNLSDVAG
+299 LLQESALVNLSDVAG
-314 GIAVLPVA
+314 DIAVLPVA
-322 LLIGVAAL
+322 LLVGAVAL
-330 LLALALIVGF
+330 LLALALVVGF
-340 AVSFVMSLIGY
+340 AVSFVMSLIGF

-376 VALERIQSINIRQG
+376 VALERIQSISIRQG
-390 LIRQLIGYAEVRASV
+390 IIRQLIGYAEVRASV

-415 STADGVVLHPFIRVT
+415 STADGVVLHPFIRLT

-439 APDFSAVE
+439 APDFSVAK
-447 TVETGRVCF
+447 TG
-456 DPSSETVK
+456 
-464 TRRVCFDSSSEEL
+464 RVCFDSSSEEL

-515 ARVLLAGESWS
+515 AHVLLAGESWS
-526 MVRLV
+526 MVRLT
-531 IGALLVVMGVAVAA
+531 IGALLVVMGVAVVA

-560 GHDRTRFVMVLGGVK
+560 GHDRARLVMVVGGVK

-592 VSPFQ
+592 ASPFQ
-597 RRVRVATFMTRT
+597 RMVQVATFMTRT
-609 AAAGDLALRDVSAA
+609 AATGDLVLRDVSAA

-634 RRGAGAAKPV
+634 RRGAGAAQPV
-644 DAAASRKDSQE
+644 DEEASRKDSQE

>member
-1 MAGQDDKKHAH
+1 MAGQDDKKRAH
-12 AGEEAPAR
+12 ASEEAPAR
-20 MESDCGAFPVETP
+20 LESDCKTLPVGTP
-33 AAKTDHAAE
+33 AAKAAHAVE
-42 EARSAGSNRTL
+42 KARSAGSNRTL
-53 EHLGR
+53 ERLGR

-68 SLFEEAGAP
+68 SLFEEAGVP

-123 IAIAIAIVALSV
+123 IAIASAIVALSV

-176 NMSSSLVERVL
+176 NMSSNLVERVL

-227 AAVLANQGLDARTA
+227 AAMLADQGLDARA
-241 DADASAEA
+241 AAADASAEA
-249 DDEASPTAPAPS
+249 DDGASPTAPAPS

-281 RVVAQAVAFLILI
+281 RVVAQAAAFLILI

-299 LLQESELVNLSDVAG
+299 LLQESALVNLSDVAG
-314 GIAVLPVA
+314 DIAVLPVS
-322 LLIGVAAL
+322 LLVGVAAL
-330 LLALALIVGF
+330 LLALALAVGF
-340 AVSFVMSLIGY
+340 AVSFAMSLIGY

-376 VALERIQSINIRQG
+376 VALERIQSISIRQG

-405 VGAIGSSDET
+405 VGVIGSSDET
-415 STADGVVLHPFIRVT
+415 STADGVVLHPFVRLT

-439 APDFSAVE
+439 APDFSAAE
-447 TVETGRVCF
+447 TVETG
-456 DPSSETVK
+456 
-464 TRRVCFDSSSEEL
+464 RVCFDSSSEEL

-502 ALAVALAGAGVFL
+502 ALAVALAGVGVFL

-526 MVRLV
+526 MVRLAV
-531 IGALLVVMGVAVAA
+531 GALLVVMGVAVVA

-592 VSPFQ
+592 ASPFQ
-597 RRVRVATFMTRT
+597 RRVQVATFMTRT
-609 AAAGDLALRDVSAA
+609 AATGDLALRDVSAA

>member
-1 MAGQDDKKHAH
+1 MAGQDDKKRAH
-12 AGEEAPAR
+12 ASEEAPAR
-20 MESDCGAFPVETP
+20 LESDCKTLPVGTP
-33 AAKTDHAAE
+33 AAKAAHAAE
-42 EARSAGSNRTL
+42 KARSAGSNRTL

-68 SLFEEAGAP
+68 SLFEEAGVP

-123 IAIAIAIVALSV
+123 IAIASAIVALSV

-176 NMSSSLVERVL
+176 NMSSNLVERVL

-227 AAVLANQGLDARTA
+227 AAMLADQGLDARA
-241 DADASAEA
+241 AAADASAEA
-249 DDEASPTAPAPS
+249 DDGASPTAPAPS

-281 RVVAQAVAFLILI
+281 RVVAQAAAFLILI

-299 LLQESELVNLSDVAG
+299 LLQESALVNLSDVAG
-314 GIAVLPVA
+314 DIAVLPVA
-322 LLIGVAAL
+322 LLVGAVAL
-330 LLALALIVGF
+330 LLALALVVGL
-340 AVSFVMSLIGY
+340 AVSFVMSLIGF

-376 VALERIQSINIRQG
+376 VALERIQSISIRQG
-390 LIRQLIGYAEVRASV
+390 IIRQLIGYAEVRASV

-415 STADGVVLHPFIRVT
+415 STADGVVLHPFIRLT

-439 APDFSAVE
+439 APDFSV
-447 TVETGRVCF
+447 
-456 DPSSETVK
+456 VK
-464 TRRVCFDSSSEEL
+464 TGRVCFDSSSEEL

-515 ARVLLAGESWS
+515 AHVLLAGESWS
-526 MVRLV
+526 MVRLT
-531 IGALLVVMGVAVAA
+531 IGALLVVMGVAVVA

-560 GHDRTRFVMVLGGVK
+560 GHDRARLVMVVGGVK

-592 VSPFQ
+592 ASPFQ
-597 RRVRVATFMTRT
+597 RRVQVATFMTRT
-609 AAAGDLALRDVSAA
+609 AATSDLVLRDVSAA

-634 RRGAGAAKPV
+634 RRGAGAAQPV
-644 DAAASRKDSQE
+644 DEEASRKDSQE

>member
-1 MAGQDDKKHAH
+1 MAGQDDKKRAH
-12 AGEEAPAR
+12 ASEEAPAR
-20 MESDCGAFPVETP
+20 LESDCKTLPVGTP
-33 AAKTDHAAE
+33 AAKAAHAAE
-42 EARSAGSNRTL
+42 KARSAGSNRTL

-68 SLFEEAGAP
+68 SLFEEAGVP

-123 IAIAIAIVALSV
+123 IAIASAIVALSV

-176 NMSSSLVERVL
+176 NMSSNLVERVL

-227 AAVLANQGLDARTA
+227 AAMLADQGLDARA
-241 DADASAEA
+241 AADASAEA
-249 DDEASPTAPAPS
+249 DDGASPTAPAPS

-281 RVVAQAVAFLILI
+281 RVVAQAAAFLILI

-299 LLQESELVNLSDVAG
+299 LLQESALVNLSDVAG
-314 GIAVLPVA
+314 DIAVLPVV
-322 LLIGVAAL
+322 LLVGAVAL
-330 LLALALIVGF
+330 LLALALVVGF
-340 AVSFVMSLIGY
+340 AVSFVMSLIGF

-376 VALERIQSINIRQG
+376 VALERIQSISIRQG
-390 LIRQLIGYAEVRASV
+390 IIRQLIGYAEVRASV

-415 STADGVVLHPFIRVT
+415 STADGVVLHPFIRLT

-439 APDFSAVE
+439 APDFSV
-447 TVETGRVCF
+447 VKTGRGCF
-456 DPSSETVK
+456 DP
-464 TRRVCFDSSSEEL
+464 SSEEL

-515 ARVLLAGESWS
+515 AHVLLAGESWS
-526 MVRLV
+526 MVRLT
-531 IGALLVVMGVAVAA
+531 IGALLVVMGVAVVA

-560 GHDRTRFVMVLGGVK
+560 GHDRARLVMVVGGVK

-592 VSPFQ
+592 ASPFQ
-597 RRVRVATFMTRT
+597 RRVQVATFMTRT
-609 AAAGDLALRDVSAA
+609 AATGDLVLRDVSAA

-634 RRGAGAAKPV
+634 RRGAGAAQPV
-644 DAAASRKDSQE
+644 DEEASRKDSQE

>member
-1 MAGQDDKKHAH
+1 MAGQDDKKRAH

-20 MESDCGAFPVETP
+20 MESNCGALPVETP

-68 SLFEEAGAP
+68 SLFEEAGTP

-155 LRSGLVTSKQLQVP
+155 LRSGLVTSRQLQVP

-176 NMSSSLVERVL
+176 NMSSNLVERVL

-212 AGMAEALR
+212 ADMAEALR

-227 AAVLANQGLDARTA
+227 AAMLADQGLDARA
-241 DADASAEA
+241 AAADASAEA
-249 DDEASPTAPAPS
+249 DDGASPTAPAPS

-281 RVVAQAVAFLILI
+281 RVVAQAAAFLILI

-299 LLQESELVNLSDVAG
+299 LLQESSLVNLSDVAG
-314 GIAVLPVA
+314 DIAVLPVA
-322 LLIGVAAL
+322 LLVGAVAL
-330 LLALALIVGF
+330 LLALALVVGF
-340 AVSFVMSLIGY
+340 AVSFVMSLIGF

-376 VALERIQSINIRQG
+376 VALERIQSISIRQG
-390 LIRQLIGYAEVRASV
+390 IIRQLIGYAEVRASV

-415 STADGVVLHPFIRVT
+415 STADGVVLHPFIRLT
-430 EVDAFLASI
+430 EVDAFLVSI
-439 APDFSAVE
+439 APDFSV
-447 TVETGRVCF
+447 
-456 DPSSETVK
+456 VK
-464 TRRVCFDSSSEEL
+464 TGRVCFDSSSEEL
-477 EEIGLV
+477 KEIGLV

-515 ARVLLAGESWS
+515 AHVLLAGESWS
-526 MVRLV
+526 MVRLS
-531 IGALLVVMGVAVAA
+531 IGALLVVMGVAVVA

-560 GHDRTRFVMVLGGVK
+560 GHDRARLVMVVGGVK

-592 VSPFQ
+592 ASPFQ
-597 RRVRVATFMTRT
+597 RRVQVATFMTRT
-609 AAAGDLALRDVSAA
+609 AATGDLVLRDVSAA

-634 RRGAGAAKPV
+634 RRGAGAAQPV
-644 DAAASRKDSQE
+644 DEEASRKDSQE

>member
-1 MAGQDDKKHAH
+1 MAGQDDKKRAH

-20 MESDCGAFPVETP
+20 MESNCGALPVETP

-68 SLFEEAGAP
+68 SLFEEAGTP

-155 LRSGLVTSKQLQVP
+155 LRSGLVTSRQLQVP

-176 NMSSSLVERVL
+176 NMSSNLVERVL

-212 AGMAEALR
+212 AGIAEALR

-227 AAVLANQGLDARTA
+227 AAVLADQGLEARTA

-314 GIAVLPVA
+314 DIAVLPVA

-356 ERAGGRISV
+356 ERAAGRISV

-456 DPSSETVK
+456 DPSSE
-464 TRRVCFDSSSEEL
+464 EL
-477 EEIGLV
+477 EEVGLV

-502 ALAVALAGAGVFL
+502 ALAVALAGVGVFL

-526 MVRLV
+526 MVRLA
-531 IGALLVVMGVAVAA
+531 IGALLVVMGVAVVA

-560 GHDRTRFVMVLGGVK
+560 GHDRTRLVMVVGGVK

-592 VSPFQ
+592 ASPFQ
-597 RRVRVATFMTRT
+597 RRVQVATFMTRT
-609 AAAGDLALRDVSAA
+609 AATGDLALRDVSAA

-634 RRGAGAAKPV
+634 RRSAGAAKPV
-644 DAAASRKDSQE
+644 DTAASRKDSQE

>member
-1 MAGQDDKKHAH
+1 MAGQDDKKRAH
-12 AGEEAPAR
+12 ASEEAPAR
-20 MESDCGAFPVETP
+20 MESNCGALPVETP

-68 SLFEEAGAP
+68 SLFEEAGTP

-155 LRSGLVTSKQLQVP
+155 LRSGLVTSRQLQVP

-176 NMSSSLVERVL
+176 NMSSNLVERVL

-212 AGMAEALR
+212 AGIAEALR

-227 AAVLANQGLDARTA
+227 AAVLADQGLDARTA

-314 GIAVLPVA
+314 DIAVLPVA

-356 ERAGGRISV
+356 ERAAGRISV

-456 DPSSETVK
+456 D
-464 TRRVCFDSSSEEL
+464 SSSEEL

-502 ALAVALAGAGVFL
+502 ALAVALAGVGVFL

-531 IGALLVVMGVAVAA
+531 IGALLVVMGVAVVA

-592 VSPFQ
+592 ASPFQ
-597 RRVRVATFMTRT
+597 QRVQVATFMTRT

-634 RRGAGAAKPV
+634 RRGAGAAQPV
-644 DAAASRKDSQE
+644 DEEASRKDSQE

>member
-1 MAGQDDKKHAH
+1 MAGQDDKKRAH

-20 MESDCGAFPVETP
+20 MESNCGALPVETP

-68 SLFEEAGAP
+68 SLFEEAGTP

-155 LRSGLVTSKQLQVP
+155 LRSGLVTSRQLQVP

-176 NMSSSLVERVL
+176 NMSSNLVERVL

-212 AGMAEALR
+212 AGIAEALR

-227 AAVLANQGLDARTA
+227 AAVLADQGLDARTA

-299 LLQESELVNLSDVAG
+299 LLQESELVNLSVVAG
-314 GIAVLPVA
+314 DIAVLPVA

-356 ERAGGRISV
+356 ERAAGRISV

-439 APDFSAVE
+439 APDFSV
-447 TVETGRVCF
+447 
-456 DPSSETVK
+456 VK
-464 TRRVCFDSSSEEL
+464 TGRVCFDSSSEEL

-488 AARRLAFRTAMKSL
+488 AARRLAFRTAMKFL
-502 ALAVALAGAGVFL
+502 ALAVALAGVGVFL

-526 MVRLV
+526 MVRLAV
-531 IGALLVVMGVAVAA
+531 GALLVVMGVAVVA

-592 VSPFQ
+592 ASPFQ
-597 RRVRVATFMTRT
+597 RRVQVATFMTRT
-609 AAAGDLALRDVSAA
+609 AATGDLALRDVSAA

>member
-1 MAGQDDKKHAH
+1 MAGQDDKKRAH
-12 AGEEAPAR
+12 ASEEAPVR
-20 MESDCGAFPVETP
+20 LESDCKTLPVGTP
-33 AAKTDHAAE
+33 AAKAAHAAE
-42 EARSAGSNRTL
+42 KARSAGSNRTL

-68 SLFEEAGAP
+68 SLFEEAGVP

-123 IAIAIAIVALSV
+123 IAIASAIVALSV

-176 NMSSSLVERVL
+176 NMSSNLVERVL

-227 AAVLANQGLDARTA
+227 AAMLADQGLDARA
-241 DADASAEA
+241 AADASAEA
-249 DDEASPTAPAPS
+249 DDGASPTAPAPL

-281 RVVAQAVAFLILI
+281 RVVAQAAAFLILI

-299 LLQESELVNLSDVAG
+299 LLQESALVNLSDVAG
-314 GIAVLPVA
+314 DIAVLPVA
-322 LLIGVAAL
+322 LLVGAVAL
-330 LLALALIVGF
+330 LLALALVVGF
-340 AVSFVMSLIGY
+340 AVSFVMSLIGF

-376 VALERIQSINIRQG
+376 VALERIQSISIRQG
-390 LIRQLIGYAEVRASV
+390 IIRQLIGYAEVRASV

-415 STADGVVLHPFIRVT
+415 STADGVVLHPFIRLT

-439 APDFSAVE
+439 APDFSV
-447 TVETGRVCF
+447 VKTGRVCF
-456 DPSSETVK
+456 DPSSE
-464 TRRVCFDSSSEEL
+464 EL
-477 EEIGLV
+477 EEVGLV

-515 ARVLLAGESWS
+515 AHVLLAGESWS
-526 MVRLV
+526 MVRLS
-531 IGALLVVMGVAVAA
+531 IGALLVVMGVAVVA
-545 RMILSAVLRYRDSRI
+545 RMILSSVLRYRDSRI
-560 GHDRTRFVMVLGGVK
+560 GHDRTRLVMVVGGVK

-592 VSPFQ
+592 ASPFQ
-597 RRVRVATFMTRT
+597 RRVQVATFMTRT

-623 DADALLAWIRP
+623 DADALLVWIRP
-634 RRGAGAAKPV
+634 RRGVGAAQPV
-644 DAAASRKDSQE
+644 DEEASRKDSQE

>member
-1 MAGQDDKKHAH
+1 MAGQDDKKRAH
-12 AGEEAPAR
+12 ASEEAPAR
-20 MESDCGAFPVETP
+20 LESDCKTLPVGTP
-33 AAKTDHAAE
+33 AAKAAHAAE
-42 EARSAGSNRTL
+42 KARSAGSNRTL

-58 EVERLANPRN
+58 EVGRLANPRN
-68 SLFEEAGAP
+68 SLFEEAGVP

-123 IAIAIAIVALSV
+123 IAIASAIVALSV

-176 NMSSSLVERVL
+176 NMSSNLVERVL

-227 AAVLANQGLDARTA
+227 AAMLADQGLDARVA
-241 DADASAEA
+241 AADASAEA
-249 DDEASPTAPAPS
+249 DDGASPTAPAPS

-281 RVVAQAVAFLILI
+281 RVVAQAAAFLILI

-299 LLQESELVNLSDVAG
+299 LLQESALVNLSDVAG
-314 GIAVLPVA
+314 DIAVLPVA
-322 LLIGVAAL
+322 LLVGAVAL
-330 LLALALIVGF
+330 LLALALVVGF
-340 AVSFVMSLIGY
+340 AVSFVMSLIGF

-376 VALERIQSINIRQG
+376 VALERIQSISIRQG
-390 LIRQLIGYAEVRASV
+390 IIRQLIGYAEVRASV

-415 STADGVVLHPFIRVT
+415 STADGVVLHPFIRLT

-439 APDFSAVE
+439 APDFSV
-447 TVETGRVCF
+447 
-456 DPSSETVK
+456 VK
-464 TRRVCFDSSSEEL
+464 TGRVCFDSSSEEL

-515 ARVLLAGESWS
+515 AHVLLSGESWS
-526 MVRLV
+526 MVRLT
-531 IGALLVVMGVAVAA
+531 IGALLVVMGVAVVA
-545 RMILSAVLRYRDSRI
+545 RMMLSAVLRYRDSRI
-560 GHDRTRFVMVLGGVK
+560 GHDRTRFVMVVGGVK

-582 RARLQHATAS
+582 RACLQHATALA
-592 VSPFQ
+592 SPFQ
-597 RRVRVATFMTRT
+597 QRVQVATFMTRT
-609 AAAGDLALRDVSAA
+609 AATGDLALRDVSAA

>member
-1 MAGQDDKKHAH
+1 MAGQDDKKRAH
-12 AGEEAPAR
+12 ASEEAPAR
-20 MESDCGAFPVETP
+20 LESDCKMLPMGTP
-33 AAKTDHAAE
+33 AAKAAHAAE
-42 EARSAGSNRTL
+42 KARSAGSNRTL

-68 SLFEEAGAP
+68 SLFEEAGVP

-89 ITGAVSG
+89 ITGAVNG

-123 IAIAIAIVALSV
+123 IAIASAIVALSV

-176 NMSSSLVERVL
+176 NMSSNLVERVL

-220 EELFRRK
+220 EELFRRR
-227 AAVLANQGLDARTA
+227 AAMLADQGLDARVA
-241 DADASAEA
+241 AADASAEA
-249 DDEASPTAPAPS
+249 DDGASPTAPVPS

-281 RVVAQAVAFLILI
+281 RVVAQAAAFLILI

-299 LLQESELVNLSDVAG
+299 LLQESALVNLSDVAG
-314 GIAVLPVA
+314 DIAVLPVA
-322 LLIGVAAL
+322 LLVGAVAL
-330 LLALALIVGF
+330 LLALALVVGF
-340 AVSFVMSLIGY
+340 AVSFVMSLIGF

-376 VALERIQSINIRQG
+376 VALERIQSISIRQG
-390 LIRQLIGYAEVRASV
+390 IIRQLIGYAEVRASV

-415 STADGVVLHPFIRVT
+415 STADGVVLHPFIRLT

-439 APDFSAVE
+439 APDFSV
-447 TVETGRVCF
+447 
-456 DPSSETVK
+456 VK
-464 TRRVCFDSSSEEL
+464 TGRVCFDSSSEEL
-477 EEIGLV
+477 EEISLV

-515 ARVLLAGESWS
+515 AHVLLAGESWS
-526 MVRLV
+526 MVRLT
-531 IGALLVVMGVAVAA
+531 IGALLVVMGVAVVA

-560 GHDRTRFVMVLGGVK
+560 GHDRARLVMVVGGVK

-592 VSPFQ
+592 ASPFQ
-597 RRVRVATFMTRT
+597 RRVQVATFMTRT
-609 AAAGDLALRDVSAA
+609 AATGDLVLRDVSAA

-634 RRGAGAAKPV
+634 RRGAGAAQPV
-644 DAAASRKDSQE
+644 DEEASRKDSQE

>member
-1 MAGQDDKKHAH
+1 MAGQDDKKRAH
-12 AGEEAPAR
+12 ASEEAPAR
-20 MESDCGAFPVETP
+20 LESDCKTLPVGTP
-33 AAKTDHAAE
+33 AAKAAHAAE
-42 EARSAGSNRTL
+42 KARSAGSNRTL

-68 SLFEEAGAP
+68 SLFEEAGVP

-123 IAIAIAIVALSV
+123 IAIASAIVALSV

-176 NMSSSLVERVL
+176 NMSSNLVERVL

-227 AAVLANQGLDARTA
+227 AAMLADQGLDARVA
-241 DADASAEA
+241 AADASAEA
-249 DDEASPTAPAPS
+249 DDGASPTAPVPS

-281 RVVAQAVAFLILI
+281 RVVAQAAAFLILI

-299 LLQESELVNLSDVAG
+299 LLQESALVNLSDVAG
-314 GIAVLPVA
+314 DIAVLPVA
-322 LLIGVAAL
+322 LLVGAVAL
-330 LLALALIVGF
+330 LLALALVVGF
-340 AVSFVMSLIGY
+340 AVSFVMSLIGF

-376 VALERIQSINIRQG
+376 VALERIQSISIRQG
-390 LIRQLIGYAEVRASV
+390 IIRQLIGYAEVRASV

-415 STADGVVLHPFIRVT
+415 STADGVVLHPFIRLT

-439 APDFSAVE
+439 APDFSV
-447 TVETGRVCF
+447 
-456 DPSSETVK
+456 VK
-464 TRRVCFDSSSEEL
+464 TGRVCFDSSSEEL

-515 ARVLLAGESWS
+515 AHVLLAGESWS
-526 MVRLV
+526 MVRLT
-531 IGALLVVMGVAVAA
+531 IGALLVVMGVAVVA

-560 GHDRTRFVMVLGGVK
+560 GHDRARIVMVVGGVK

-592 VSPFQ
+592 ASPFQ
-597 RRVRVATFMTRT
+597 RRVQVATFMTRT
-609 AAAGDLALRDVSAA
+609 AATGDLVLRDVSAA
-623 DADALLAWIRP
+623 DADALLVWIRP
-634 RRGAGAAKPV
+634 RRGVGAAQPV
-644 DAAASRKDSQE
+644 DAVASRKDSQE

>member
-1 MAGQDDKKHAH
+1 MAGQDDKKRAH
-12 AGEEAPAR
+12 ASEEAPAR
-20 MESDCGAFPVETP
+20 LELDCKTLPVGTP
-33 AAKTDHAAE
+33 AAKAAHAAE
-42 EARSAGSNRTL
+42 KARSAGSNRTL

-68 SLFEEAGAP
+68 SLFEEAGVP

-123 IAIAIAIVALSV
+123 IAIASAIVALSV

-176 NMSSSLVERVL
+176 NMSSNLVERVL

-227 AAVLANQGLDARTA
+227 AAMLADQGLDARA
-241 DADASAEA
+241 AAADASAEA
-249 DDEASPTAPAPS
+249 DDGASPTAPAPS

-281 RVVAQAVAFLILI
+281 RVVAQAAAFLILI

-299 LLQESELVNLSDVAG
+299 LLQESSLVNLSDVAG
-314 GIAVLPVA
+314 DIAVLPVA
-322 LLIGVAAL
+322 LLVGAAAL
-330 LLALALIVGF
+330 LLALALVVGF
-340 AVSFVMSLIGY
+340 AVSFVMSLIGF

-376 VALERIQSINIRQG
+376 VALERIQSISIRQG
-390 LIRQLIGYAEVRASV
+390 IIRQLIGYAEVRASV

-415 STADGVVLHPFIRVT
+415 STADGVVLHPFIRLT

-439 APDFSAVE
+439 APDFSV
-447 TVETGRVCF
+447 
-456 DPSSETVK
+456 VK
-464 TRRVCFDSSSEEL
+464 TGRVCFDSSSEEL

-515 ARVLLAGESWS
+515 AHVLLAGESWS
-526 MVRLV
+526 MVRLT
-531 IGALLVVMGVAVAA
+531 IGALLVVMGVAVVA

-560 GHDRTRFVMVLGGVK
+560 GHDRARLVMVVGGVK

-592 VSPFQ
+592 ASPFQ
-597 RRVRVATFMTRT
+597 RRVQVATFMTRT
-609 AAAGDLALRDVSAA
+609 AATGDLVLRDVSAA

-634 RRGAGAAKPV
+634 RRGAGAAQPV
-644 DAAASRKDSQE
+644 DEEASRKDSQE

>member
-1 MAGQDDKKHAH
+1 MAGQDDKKRAH
-12 AGEEAPAR
+12 ASEEAPAR
-20 MESDCGAFPVETP
+20 LESDCKTLPVGTP
-33 AAKTDHAAE
+33 AAKAAHAAE
-42 EARSAGSNRTL
+42 KARSAGSNRTL

-68 SLFEEAGAP
+68 SLFEEAGVP

-123 IAIAIAIVALSV
+123 IAIASAIVALSV

-176 NMSSSLVERVL
+176 NMSSNLVERVL

-227 AAVLANQGLDARTA
+227 AAMLADQGLDARA
-241 DADASAEA
+241 AAADASAEA
-249 DDEASPTAPAPS
+249 DDGASPTAPAPS

-281 RVVAQAVAFLILI
+281 RVVAQAAAFLILI

-299 LLQESELVNLSDVAG
+299 LLQESSLVNLSDVAG
-314 GIAVLPVA
+314 DIAVLPVA
-322 LLIGVAAL
+322 LLVGAVAL
-330 LLALALIVGF
+330 LLALALVVGF
-340 AVSFVMSLIGY
+340 AVSFVMSLIGF

-376 VALERIQSINIRQG
+376 VALERIQSISIRQG
-390 LIRQLIGYAEVRASV
+390 IIRQLIGYAEVRASV

-415 STADGVVLHPFIRVT
+415 STADGVVLHPFIRLT

-439 APDFSAVE
+439 A
-447 TVETGRVCF
+447 
-456 DPSSETVK
+456 
-464 TRRVCFDSSSEEL
+464 
-477 EEIGLV
+477 EIGLV

-515 ARVLLAGESWS
+515 AHVLLAGESWS
-526 MVRLV
+526 MVRLT
-531 IGALLVVMGVAVAA
+531 IGALLVVMGVAVVA

-560 GHDRTRFVMVLGGVK
+560 GHDRARLVMVVGGVK

-592 VSPFQ
+592 ASPFQ
-597 RRVRVATFMTRT
+597 RRVQVATFMTRT
-609 AAAGDLALRDVSAA
+609 AATGDLVLRDVSAA
-623 DADALLAWIRP
+623 DADALLVWIRP
-634 RRGAGAAKPV
+634 RRGVGAAQPV
-644 DAAASRKDSQE
+644 DAVASRKDSQE

>member
-1 MAGQDDKKHAH
+1 MAGQDDKKRAH
-12 AGEEAPAR
+12 ASEEAPAR
-20 MESDCGAFPVETP
+20 LESDCKTLPVGTP
-33 AAKTDHAAE
+33 AAKAAHAAE
-42 EARSAGSNRTL
+42 KARSAGSNRTL

-68 SLFEEAGAP
+68 SLFEEAGVP

-123 IAIAIAIVALSV
+123 IAIASAIVALSV

-176 NMSSSLVERVL
+176 NMSSNLVERVL

-227 AAVLANQGLDARTA
+227 AAMLADQGLDARA
-241 DADASAEA
+241 AAADASAEA
-249 DDEASPTAPAPS
+249 DDGASPTAPAPS

-281 RVVAQAVAFLILI
+281 RVVAQAAAFLILI

-299 LLQESELVNLSDVAG
+299 LLQESALVNLSDVAG
-314 GIAVLPVA
+314 DIAVLPVA
-322 LLIGVAAL
+322 LLVGAVAL
-330 LLALALIVGF
+330 LLALALVVGF
-340 AVSFVMSLIGY
+340 AVSFVMSLIGFT
-351 AGYRA
+351 GYRA

-376 VALERIQSINIRQG
+376 VALERIQSISIRQG
-390 LIRQLIGYAEVRASV
+390 IIRQLIGYAEVRASV

-415 STADGVVLHPFIRVT
+415 STADGVVLHPFIRLT

-439 APDFSAVE
+439 APDFSAAE
-447 TVETGRVCF
+447 TVETG
-456 DPSSETVK
+456 
-464 TRRVCFDSSSEEL
+464 RVCFDSSSEEL

-515 ARVLLAGESWS
+515 AHVLLAGESWS

-531 IGALLVVMGVAVAA
+531 IGALLVVMGVAVVA

-560 GHDRTRFVMVLGGVK
+560 GHDRARLVMVVGGVK

-592 VSPFQ
+592 ASPFQ
-597 RRVRVATFMTRT
+597 RRVQVATFMTRT
-609 AAAGDLALRDVSAA
+609 AATGDLVLRDVSAA

-634 RRGAGAAKPV
+634 RRGAGAAQPV
-644 DAAASRKDSQE
+644 DEEASRKDSQE

>member
-1 MAGQDDKKHAH
+1 MAGQDDKKRAH
-12 AGEEAPAR
+12 ASEEAPVR
-20 MESDCGAFPVETP
+20 LESDCKTLPVGTP
-33 AAKTDHAAE
+33 AAKAAHAAE
-42 EARSAGSNRTL
+42 KARSAGSNRTL

-68 SLFEEAGAP
+68 SLFEEAGVP

-123 IAIAIAIVALSV
+123 IAIASAIVALSV

-176 NMSSSLVERVL
+176 NMSSNLVERVL

-227 AAVLANQGLDARTA
+227 AAMLADQGLDARA
-241 DADASAEA
+241 AADASAEA
-249 DDEASPTAPAPS
+249 DDGASPTAPAPS

-281 RVVAQAVAFLILI
+281 RVVAQAAAFLILI

-299 LLQESELVNLSDVAG
+299 LLQESALVNLSDVAG
-314 GIAVLPVA
+314 DIAVLPVA
-322 LLIGVAAL
+322 LLVGAVAL
-330 LLALALIVGF
+330 LLALALVVGF
-340 AVSFVMSLIGY
+340 AVSFVMSLIGF

-376 VALERIQSINIRQG
+376 VALERIQSISIRQG
-390 LIRQLIGYAEVRASV
+390 IIRQLIGYAEVRASV

-415 STADGVVLHPFIRVT
+415 STADGVVLHPFIRLT

-439 APDFSAVE
+439 APDFSV
-447 TVETGRVCF
+447 
-456 DPSSETVK
+456 VK
-464 TRRVCFDSSSEEL
+464 TGRVCFDSSSEEL

-515 ARVLLAGESWS
+515 AHVLLAGESWS
-526 MVRLV
+526 MVRLT
-531 IGALLVVMGVAVAA
+531 IGALLVVMGVAVVA

-560 GHDRTRFVMVLGGVK
+560 GHDRARLVMVVGGVK

-592 VSPFQ
+592 ASPFQ
-597 RRVRVATFMTRT
+597 RMVQVATFMTRT
-609 AAAGDLALRDVSAA
+609 AATGDLVLRDVSAA

-634 RRGAGAAKPV
+634 RRGAGAAQPV
-644 DAAASRKDSQE
+644 DEEASRKDSQE

>member
-1 MAGQDDKKHAH
+1 MAGQVDKKRAH
-12 AGEEAPAR
+12 ASEEAPAR
-20 MESDCGAFPVETP
+20 MESDCGALPVETP

-123 IAIAIAIVALSV
+123 IAIASAIVALSV
-135 VSSVIT
+135 VSSVVT

-227 AAVLANQGLDARTA
+227 AAVLADQGLDARTA

-314 GIAVLPVA
+314 DIAVLPVA

-340 AVSFVMSLIGY
+340 AISFVMSLIGY

-356 ERAGGRISV
+356 ERVAGRISV

-430 EVDAFLASI
+430 EVEAFLASI
-439 APDFSAVE
+439 APDFSAAE
-447 TVETGRVCF
+447 TVETG
-456 DPSSETVK
+456 
-464 TRRVCFDSSSEEL
+464 RVCFDSSSEEL

-526 MVRLV
+526 MVRLA
-531 IGALLVVMGVAVAA
+531 IGALLVVMGVAVVA

-560 GHDRTRFVMVLGGVK
+560 GHDRTRFVMVVGGVK

-592 VSPFQ
+592 ASPFQ
-597 RRVRVATFMTRT
+597 RRVQVATFMTRT
-609 AAAGDLALRDVSAA
+609 AATGDLALRDVSAA

-644 DAAASRKDSQE
+644 DASASRKDSQE

>member
-1 MAGQDDKKHAH
+1 MAGQDDEKRAH
-12 AGEEAPAR
+12 ASEEAPAR
-20 MESDCGAFPVETP
+20 LESDCKTLPVGTP
-33 AAKTDHAAE
+33 AAKAAHAAE
-42 EARSAGSNRTL
+42 KARSAGSNRTL

-68 SLFEEAGAP
+68 SLLEEAGVP

-123 IAIAIAIVALSV
+123 IAIASAIVALSV

-176 NMSSSLVERVL
+176 NMSSNLVERVL

-227 AAVLANQGLDARTA
+227 AAMLADQELDARA
-241 DADASAEA
+241 AAADASAEA
-249 DDEASPTAPAPS
+249 DDGASPTAPAPS

-281 RVVAQAVAFLILI
+281 RVVAQAAAFLILI

-299 LLQESELVNLSDVAG
+299 LLQESALVNLSDVAG
-314 GIAVLPVA
+314 DIAVLPVA
-322 LLIGVAAL
+322 LLVGAVAL
-330 LLALALIVGF
+330 LLALALVVGF
-340 AVSFVMSLIGY
+340 AVSFVMSLIGF

-376 VALERIQSINIRQG
+376 VALERIQSISIRQG
-390 LIRQLIGYAEVRASV
+390 IIRQLIGYAEVRASV

-415 STADGVVLHPFIRVT
+415 STADGVVLHPFIRLT

-439 APDFSAVE
+439 APDFSV
-447 TVETGRVCF
+447 
-456 DPSSETVK
+456 VK
-464 TRRVCFDSSSEEL
+464 TGRVCFDSSSEEL

-488 AARRLAFRTAMKSL
+488 AARRLAFRTAMKFL

-515 ARVLLAGESWS
+515 AHVLLAGESWS
-526 MVRLV
+526 MVRLT
-531 IGALLVVMGVAVAA
+531 IGALLVVMGVAVVA
-545 RMILSAVLRYRDSRI
+545 RMILSSVLRYRDSRI
-560 GHDRTRFVMVLGGVK
+560 GHDRTRLVMVVGGVK

-592 VSPFQ
+592 ASPFQ
-597 RRVRVATFMTRT
+597 RRVQVATFMTRT
-609 AAAGDLALRDVSAA
+609 AAAGDLVLRDVSAA

-634 RRGAGAAKPV
+634 RRGVGAAQPV
-644 DAAASRKDSQE
+644 DAVASRKDSQE